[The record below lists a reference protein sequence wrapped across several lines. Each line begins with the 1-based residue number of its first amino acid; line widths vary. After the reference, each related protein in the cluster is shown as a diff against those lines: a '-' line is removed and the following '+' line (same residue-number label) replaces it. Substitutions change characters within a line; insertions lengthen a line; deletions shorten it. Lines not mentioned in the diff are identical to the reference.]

1 MRRTFIISPFGLDA
15 DEAQRAK
22 RSSQP
27 LSLFSLFHQ
36 IFFLLFI
43 DPQIP
48 HPARD
53 VLFENNNFYFYEE
66 ETRTIFNGFGTIQ
79 THGKLICYMYT
90 LNVVVKCIGASAEKL
105 ITEPFSE
112 PVVVWRYSH
121 RVFALQV
128 LPYGKVGASAL
139 WVGGWNFDI
148 YARIRRG
155 QSLEYFP
162 MIIRER
168 GTVAGWRRQRIDSD
182 VCVFLMWFSVC
193 FFGFRKPTI
202 DHCCVPRFPNAYGR
216 RTSPSLSYHSFSL
229 SSELRKRC
237 FSLPE
242 FCVGWFQQDVS
253 PNLPL
258 PAPLISHNST
268 LHVKLHRQC
277 YL

>member
-1 MRRTFIISPFGLDA
+1 
-15 DEAQRAK
+15 
-22 RSSQP
+22 
-27 LSLFSLFHQ
+27 
-36 IFFLLFI
+36 
-43 DPQIP
+43 
-48 HPARD
+48 
-53 VLFENNNFYFYEE
+53 
-66 ETRTIFNGFGTIQ
+66 
-79 THGKLICYMYT
+79 MYT

-182 VCVFLMWFSVC
+182 VCVCVSYVIFRL
-193 FFGFRKPTI
+193 FF
-202 DHCCVPRFPNAYGR
+202 RF
-216 RTSPSLSYHSFSL
+216 
-229 SSELRKRC
+229 
-237 FSLPE
+237 
-242 FCVGWFQQDVS
+242 
-253 PNLPL
+253 
-258 PAPLISHNST
+258 
-268 LHVKLHRQC
+268 
-277 YL
+277 